1 MFSHADLKARAQ
13 QIEKDYPGKLGLRV
27 HRALSWFERANLC
40 GDDDDARFIFLWIS
54 LNSAYAD
61 EIQRSRGTEQSVL
74 DQFLNRLVSL
84 DHENLLYDLVWAKFT
99 GPVRLLLDN
108 QFVFQPFW
116 DYRNG
121 RISERRW
128 KWSFRGA
135 KRKAVGALRDT
146 NQTATVLAIVLARL
160 YTLRNQLMHGGA
172 TWQGSVNRDQIRDGT
187 AILNDLVPLVIH
199 LLMDNADEDWGD
211 PCYPVIGDD
220 NEQP

>member
-1 MFSHADLKARAQ
+1 MFSHANLRVRAQ
-13 QIEKDYPGKLGLRV
+13 QIEENYPEKLGLRV
-27 HRALSWFERANLC
+27 HRALSWIARAELC
-40 GDDDDARFIFLWIS
+40 EDDDDARFIFLWIA

-61 EIQRSRGTEQSVL
+61 EIQRLRGTEQSVL

-84 DHENLLYDLVWAKFT
+84 DRENLLYELVWTKFA

-116 DYRNG
+116 DYQNG

-128 KWSFRGA
+128 KWSFEAA
-135 KRKAVGALRDT
+135 KRKAFRALGDT

-172 TWQGSVNRDQIRDGT
+172 TWRGSVNRDQIRDGT
-187 AILNDLVPLVIH
+187 AILNDFVPLVIH
-199 LLMDNADEDWGD
+199 LLMDNPDENWGD
-211 PCYPVIGDD
+211 PCYPVVGLDVRH
-220 NEQP
+220 P